1 MVICAKVEEEKRLF
15 ICALWAFWLFNSYQ
29 AHLFQLQSGWCRWYD
44 VVPYWQESFKLISSR
59 QSWLPRCFNE
69 YRPSCFSS
77 HHLAQ
82 EDRGQGSPVSTTLWS
97 LHLRRRPLPSVSS
110 ILSPQ
115 VLPKKASCCRDE
127 KQPTASSQGCWTGR
141 NRGHLK
147 VVSWERNQC
156 GFQSDQCRDWI
167 STCSDWWHKLVI
179 FRSETQ
185 TATLVVW
192 RVREN
197 EFQKNVSAYCLSFR
211 VKGSEC
217 VCSLQQVYS
226 GRRFSNHGVP
236 AAWAQGLPRK
246 INSNIGNYCYNYYMM
261 MMVIMKCFF
270 IRRRE
275 RSSHCERSSM
285 SCVSF
290 VRVILSTSLPRCV
303 FLESHFGW
311 KEFTI
316 WLVYLIFTHAHVPS
330 AFRLWILFCKSE
342 AKLSLILMTLS

>member
-1 MVICAKVEEEKRLF
+1 MVICAKEEEEKRLF

-44 VVPYWQESFKLISSR
+44 VVPYRQESFKLISSR
-59 QSWLPRCFNE
+59 QSRLPRCFNE

-82 EDRGQGSPVSTTLWS
+82 EDREQGSPVSTTLWS

-110 ILSPQ
+110 SPQ

-127 KQPTASSQGCWTGR
+127 KQP
-141 NRGHLK
+141 K
-147 VVSWERNQC
+147 
-156 GFQSDQCRDWI
+156 GFQPRLLDREESGTPETCVLGKFSLWQKPVWI
-167 STCSDWWHKLVI
+167 SVRPVQRLDFDLFGLMAQIGDFPLWNSDGGSRGLAC
-179 FRSETQ
+179 TG
-185 TATLVVW
+185 
-192 RVREN
+192 N

-217 VCSLQQVYS
+217 VCSSQQVYS
-226 GRRFSNHGVP
+226 RRRFSNHGVP
-236 AAWAQGLPRK
+236 AAWALGLPRK
-246 INSNIGNYCYNYYMM
+246 INSNIVNYYYNYYMM
-261 MMVIMKCFF
+261 IMVIMKCFG

-290 VRVILSTSLPRCV
+290 VGVILSTSLPHCV

-311 KEFTI
+311 KEFII
-316 WLVYLIFTHAHVPS
+316 WLVYLIFTHAHVSS
-330 AFRLWILFCKSE
+330 AFRF
-342 AKLSLILMTLS
+342 